1 MCHNIFITQIKRS
14 KKIILYL
21 GLLVL
26 VSSFF
31 VTSVNL
37 YYNSIHNLQVAKNT
51 FSTLV
56 VTELYGEVDK
66 FGKLVKRNSEEHIGY
81 KAVGVKGYDFR
92 EWLKSDAVE
101 LISRD
106 TQPWS
111 MHHFGIL
118 LAKRLSNGI

>member
-37 YYNSIHNLQVAKNT
+37 YYNSIHNLQVEMCIRDR
-51 FSTLV
+51 FM
-56 VTELYGEVDK
+56 
-66 FGKLVKRNSEEHIGY
+66 
-81 KAVGVKGYDFR
+81 
-92 EWLKSDAVE
+92 EWE
-101 LISRD
+101 SR
-106 TQPWS
+106 
-111 MHHFGIL
+111 HFGMV
-118 LAKRLSNGI
+118 RLERLK

>member
-37 YYNSIHNLQVAKNT
+37 YYNSIHNLQVAKT
-51 FSTLV
+51 HFRLLLSRSY
-56 VTELYGEVDK
+56 TERWTSLG
-66 FGKLVKRNSEEHIGY
+66 N
-81 KAVGVKGYDFR
+81 
-92 EWLKSDAVE
+92 
-101 LISRD
+101 
-106 TQPWS
+106 
-111 MHHFGIL
+111 
-118 LAKRLSNGI
+118 